1 MLHVVDDLLPTDLLG
16 ALRQLCL
23 VHGELKQIHPGT
35 PCSAGVLTMD
45 APCARSMLPS
55 SDS

>member
-23 VHGELKQIHPGT
+23 VHGELKQIHPGRR
-35 PCSAGVLTMD
+35 PVQLAC
-45 APCARSMLPS
+45 
-55 SDS
+55 